1 MSEDAASAVST
12 ARLRHVRWIG
22 GGSGGGKSTIA
33 RQLAAD
39 HGLRLYSCDAT
50 IAAHARQLAAADAPL
65 LHAFLRMDMD
75 ERWVNHAPDRMLSAF
90 HWFAGEGFDLIL
102 ADLLALP
109 EQPPIIAEG
118 FRLLPRLVAPLL
130 SQPQQAV
137 WLAPTP
143 AFRSVA
149 FERRGFT
156 WEIPNKTSHPQ
167 RALANLLARDQLF
180 TERLVSEATAL
191 HLQVLTIDG
200 AKGIDEVTRD
210 VARCL
215 GLSAHEGEESSG
227 D

>member
-1 MSEDAASAVST
+1 MSEDAASAAST

-22 GGSGGGKSTIA
+22 GGSGAGKSTIA

-50 IAAHARQLAAADAPL
+50 IAAHARRLAFADAPL

-75 ERWVNHAPDRMLSAF
+75 ERWVNRPPDIMLPTF
-90 HWFAGEGFDLIL
+90 HWFAGEGVDLIL
-102 ADLLALP
+102 VDLLALP
-109 EQPPIIAEG
+109 EQPSIIAEG
-118 FRLLPRLVAPLL
+118 FRLLPHLVAPLL
-130 SQPQQAV
+130 SQPHRAV

-143 AFRSVA
+143 ALRSVA
-149 FERRGFT
+149 FEQRGFT
-156 WEIPNKTSHPQ
+156 WEIPNKTSRPQ

-180 TERLVSEATAL
+180 TERMVAEATAL
-191 HLQVLTIDG
+191 HLQVLAVDG

-210 VARCL
+210 VARRL
-215 GLSAHEGEESSG
+215 GLSAHEGEEGSG